1 MFDIGL
7 GEIMLTFGVGIAIIG
22 RRDLPVF
29 ARAAGRQ
36 LGRAVTYVKKSKDS
50 FGNKLDEKVGHNELK
65 QVQAELNKTMR
76 ELDAVKREIYSASNI
91 STSTFLNS
99 QNNNNMQQQQ
109 QQQPISQEISSSVTS
124 NSSNNVENIMTNNTK
139 SSYNNNNNGTRSSDN
154 KNGSDTVTGSNLLTE
169 IYLDEWEYKQNGKK

>member
-7 GEIMLTFGVGIAIIG
+7 GEIILTFGVGIAIVG

-99 QNNNNMQQQQ
+99 QNNNNMQQQMSRQ
-109 QQQPISQEISSSVTS
+109 QQYQ
-124 NSSNNVENIMTNNTK
+124 
-139 SSYNNNNNGTRSSDN
+139 R
-154 KNGSDTVTGSNLLTE
+154 
-169 IYLDEWEYKQNGKK
+169 